1 VNSSRPA
8 GQHRGIAFVI
18 LMSIFTLG
26 IYYLYW
32 LYKSFAEVRGWRGEG
47 VSGIVGL
54 LLSLIVVGIF
64 LLPSYVGRMYKER
77 TGSEVAPISGWTG
90 LFVLVPYVG
99 GIIWQYRIQTM
110 LNEFWEAETSG
121 APGGAS
127 QTATA

>member
-1 VNSSRPA
+1 MSSSRPA

-32 LYKSFAEVRGWRGEG
+32 LYKSFAEVRGWRREG

-64 LLPSYVGRMYKER
+64 LLPSYVGRM
-77 TGSEVAPISGWTG
+77 
-90 LFVLVPYVG
+90 
-99 GIIWQYRIQTM
+99 
-110 LNEFWEAETSG
+110 
-121 APGGAS
+121 
-127 QTATA
+127 